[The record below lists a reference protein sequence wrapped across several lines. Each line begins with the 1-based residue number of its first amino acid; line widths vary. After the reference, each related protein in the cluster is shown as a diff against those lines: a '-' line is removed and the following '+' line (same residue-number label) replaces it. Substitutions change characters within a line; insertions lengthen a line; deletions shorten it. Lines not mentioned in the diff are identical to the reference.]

1 MFCFNCGSKIAEGS
15 NFCIFCGAQLTNIE
29 MDSKNSCIADGQ
41 PLTHPSFV
49 PAKCTCCGA
58 TLEVDPRQEAAV
70 CRYCNTPFIVEK
82 AINNYNVS
90 VSGNIHVASATINIQ
105 GKNLENLIKRAK
117 IFEEKGELRNALNYY
132 EQVLDIDIENQE
144 AFRGS
149 ERVKEAIRN
158 YVYLRSNANLG
169 FNQGTLKLMKGIL
182 CFEDKK
188 GKIKSYDVNQISEL
202 SKFWGTV
209 IQFKYPGMF
218 SCVSLGVS
226 GISADTWISAIL
238 NAQNGIYPNSNNV

>member
-1 MFCFNCGSKIAEGS
+1 MFCFNCGSQIADGS
-15 NFCIFCGAQLTNIE
+15 NFCKFCGANLTNL
-29 MDSKNSCIADGQ
+29 SKDNKTPFVGNRQ
-41 PLTHPSFV
+41 PSMQPTFV

-58 TLEVDPRQEAAV
+58 TLDVDPRQEAAV

-105 GKNLENLIKRAK
+105 GKNLENLIKRAR
-117 IFEEKGELRNALNYY
+117 IFEDKGELRNALNYY
-132 EQVLDIDIENQE
+132 EQVLDIDVENQE

-158 YVYLRSNANLG
+158 YVYLMSTANMG
-169 FNQGTLKLMKGIL
+169 FNQGTLKLMKGVL

-218 SCVSLGVS
+218 SGVSFGVS
-226 GISADTWISAIL
+226 GVSADTWISAII